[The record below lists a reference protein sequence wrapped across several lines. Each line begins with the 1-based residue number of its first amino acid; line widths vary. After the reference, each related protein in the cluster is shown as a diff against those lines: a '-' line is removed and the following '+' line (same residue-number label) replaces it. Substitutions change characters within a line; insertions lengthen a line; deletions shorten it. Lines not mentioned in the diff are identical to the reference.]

1 MQHKE
6 AHAQLHSLEFV
17 YVGRFLIEPFS
28 KEEGRGTRNGY
39 EASKGSKGIFGP
51 LIEAL
56 IEALGALIEALKGLE
71 KHPRL

>member
-1 MQHKE
+1 M
-6 AHAQLHSLEFV
+6 SLNFLGFGGP
-17 YVGRFLIEPFS
+17 VGELAGHNPSEP

-39 EASKGSKGIFGP
+39 EASKGSKGISA

-56 IEALGALIEALKGLE
+56 IEALGALIEALDGLD